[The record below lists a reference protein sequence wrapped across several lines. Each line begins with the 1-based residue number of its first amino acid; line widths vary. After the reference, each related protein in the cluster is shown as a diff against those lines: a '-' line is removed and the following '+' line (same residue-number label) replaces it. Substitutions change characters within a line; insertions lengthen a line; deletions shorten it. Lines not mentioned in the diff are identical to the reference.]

1 MTNVRDNLA
10 RDILTETAVT
20 DRRRFVTVSLKTVP
34 DNVTYIDWM
43 KVVVALSQAGIVD
56 LRNDNV
62 EDKLSTV
69 SSINQ
74 SIMTPA
80 EAEMKARDRLLR
92 DVMAETPEE
101 DRGRLLAVAIESM
114 PNKAAFIDW
123 VILISI
129 LSQTELVDLHD
140 DDVDYRDLVD
150 RYGWE
155 YEVDDDVVGSQTML
169 IIGYGEEDVA

>member
-10 RDILTETAVT
+10 RDVLTETAVD
-20 DRRRFVTVSLKTVP
+20 DRGRHATISLKTVP
-34 DNVTYIDWM
+34 DNVAYIDWM
-43 KVVVALSQAGIVD
+43 EEVVALSNAGILD
-56 LRNDNV
+56 LRNDKAEYV
-62 EDKLSTV
+62 ASKVS
-69 SSINQ
+69 SSINKL
-74 SIMTPA
+74 IMTPA
-80 EAEMKARDRLLR
+80 EAEMKARDQLLQ
-92 DVMAETPEE
+92 DAIAETPEE

-150 RYGWE
+150 NLVYCSIWY
-155 YEVDDDVVGSQTML
+155 YEVDDDGR
-169 IIGYGEEDVA
+169 I